1 MSTGPLNARE
11 STTGSV
17 DEATITVVHQILAE
31 IRPGH
36 EAAIDRG
43 DLLVED
49 WQLDSIDL
57 LELITA
63 IEDAADVDLGGEDR
77 ALPALNDV
85 ADACAFYEGL
95 RSFAET
101 ARP

>member
-1 MSTGPLNARE
+1 MGTGPLNAGE

-17 DEATITVVHQILAE
+17 DEATITVVHQILVK
-31 IRPGH
+31 IRPDH

-43 DLLVED
+43 DLLAED

-57 LELITA
+57 LELVTA
-63 IEDAADVDLGGEDR
+63 IEEAADVDLGGEDL

-95 RSFAET
+95 RSLAET